1 MSPQKIIE
9 LNRDNFCLKAS
20 VDGSGSVAIVIGSHK
35 YYPRTFSENLKSKLQ
50 LVSADTR
57 GFVPALS
64 DHSES
69 DFTIAK
75 ILQDI
80 EALRLSLGADK
91 IILIGHSIHAFMA
104 LEYARQFPDKVSHL
118 VLIASSPTAGSEIYK
133 EADRYFEESVCPE
146 RKAAFAASMQ
156 KFIESGDQSFVARL
170 LSFGPRIWYDTNFDA
185 SKLWEGVEINSVG
198 AGIIWGSM
206 FGTFDIASSLKAIKC
221 PIFLALGR
229 YDYFNPPH
237 LWEKYREHASDLTV
251 RIFEKSA
258 HTPQLEEHDN
268 FDDEL
273 IKWLDNKI
281 NGNL

>member
-1 MSPQKIIE
+1 MSTEKIIE

-50 LVSADTR
+50 LVCADTR

>member
-1 MSPQKIIE
+1 MSTEKIIE
-9 LNRDNFCLKAS
+9 LNRDNFCLKAAS
-20 VDGSGSVAIVIGSHK
+20 FGIGSVAIVIGSHK
-35 YYPRTFSENLKSKLQ
+35 YYPRTFSENLKTKLQ
-50 LVSADTR
+50 LVCADTR

-80 EALRLSLGADK
+80 EALRLSLGADR
-91 IILIGHSIHAFMA
+91 IILIGHSIHAFMG

-118 VLIASSPTAGSEIYK
+118 VLIASSPTAGPEIYK
-133 EADRYFEESVCPE
+133 EADRYFEESVCPK
-146 RKAAFAASMQ
+146 RKAAFATSMQ
-156 KFIESGDQSFVARL
+156 KFVESGNQSFVARM
-170 LSFGPRIWYDTNFDA
+170 LSFGPRIWYDENFDA
-185 SKLWEGVEINSVG
+185 SKLWEGVEVNSVG

-206 FGTFDIASSLKAIKC
+206 FADYDLASALKAIKY

-258 HTPQLEEHDN
+258 HTPQLEESNN
-268 FDDEL
+268 FDEEL
-273 IKWLDNKI
+273 IRWLDNKI

>member
-1 MSPQKIIE
+1 VSTEKIIK
-9 LNRDNFCLKAS
+9 LNRDSFCLKAS
-20 VDGSGSVAIVIGSHK
+20 IDGNGLVAIVIGSHK
-35 YYPRTFSENLKSKLQ
+35 YYPRTFSNHLKTKLQ
-50 LVSADTR
+50 LVCADTR
-57 GFVPALS
+57 GFVPTLS

-69 DFTIAK
+69 DFTVDK

-80 EALRLSLGADK
+80 EALRASFGADK

-104 LEYARQFPDKVSHL
+104 MEYARQFPDRVSHL
-118 VLIASSPTAGSEIYK
+118 VLIACSPITGPEIYK

-146 RKAAFAASMQ
+146 RKTAFATSMQ
-156 KFIESGDQSFVARL
+156 KFVESGDQSFVARL
-170 LSFGPRIWYDTNFDA
+170 LSFGPRIWYDENFDA
-185 SKLWEGVEINSVG
+185 SKLWEGVEVNSVG

-206 FGTFDIASSLKAIKC
+206 FADYSVANALKAISC

-237 LWEKYREHASDLTV
+237 LWEKYRDHASDLTI

-258 HTPQLEEHDN
+258 HTPQLEESNN
-268 FDDEL
+268 FDEEL
-273 IKWLDNKI
+273 IRWLDNKI